1 MVAVSHSISPSASP
15 SSALELLCAGLLP
28 EDAGRVAQA
37 HEWVQ
42 TLYAYCALGTGEA
55 ALQHALGTALI
66 AASLRL
72 DADTRLAAL
81 CFAVGDALPHPIEEV
96 ASRYG

>member
-1 MVAVSHSISPSASP
+1 MVAVTHSISPSASP
-15 SSALELLCAGLLP
+15 SSALELLCEGLLP
-28 EDAGRVAQA
+28 DDAQRVALA

-42 TLYAYCALGTGEA
+42 TLYAERTLGTGEA
-55 ALQHALGTALI
+55 VLQHALGTALI

-81 CFAVGDALPHPIEEV
+81 
-96 ASRYG
+96 